1 MNLTS
6 CPQINSQCVRD
17 LNVQALRKL
26 LKEKLF
32 APLVFARLSQ
42 GIKSMNHTRR
52 KWVNWGSPKLKTFA
66 L

>member
-1 MNLTS
+1 MNLDRDFTS

-32 APLVFARLSQ
+32 ATLAFARLSQ
-42 GIKSMNHTRR
+42 AIKSMNHTRR
-52 KWVNWGSPKLKTFA
+52 KWINWGHPN
-66 L
+66 